1 MRIPLARDLKGLGV
15 VHVRRLNSARLRY
28 LAILCRAAPII
39 VASPFSAIMI
49 VGALV
54 LVEVTAGI
62 TEASMPSA
70 LDTAYFCL
78 SASSIAAMRSGS
90 AASGGMPARSTCNS
104 WPTVLLR
111 VPQPRFIASVNSS

>member
-1 MRIPLARDLKGLGV
+1 MGLPRYPRFRSLCAV
-15 VHVRRLNSARLRY
+15 EIRRLNSARLRHV
-28 LAILCRAAPII
+28 AILCRAAPII

-90 AASGGMPARSTCNS
+90 AASGGMPARSTCNGGA
-104 WPTVLLR
+104 R
-111 VPQPRFIASVNSS
+111 R